1 MGAPKRITMI
11 DTNTTVA
18 TVILSSTFDRS
29 AASLLDR
36 DADDLD
42 RLAASLHWLA
52 HYCDGEPFVI
62 EASKDLRLEPMGDH
76 EPISCG
82 ITGEQF

>member
-1 MGAPKRITMI
+1 MI
-11 DTNTTVA
+11 DTDTTVA
-18 TVILSSTFDRS
+18 TVIPSSTFDRS
-29 AASLLDR
+29 ASLLDR

-52 HYCDGEPFVI
+52 HYCDGEPFVV
-62 EASKDLRLEPMGDH
+62 EASKHLRLEPMGDD

-82 ITGEQF
+82 TVRVTGEQF